1 MKDMF
6 FNVYMTQDYK
16 IIKDSTT
23 KIIELDGRKI
33 RNLNELYQV
42 LRQELVFGDS
52 FGLNLDALY
61 DSLSDLSWLP
71 FQKIV
76 LKFINTEE
84 LLEEE
89 TTDTIYEVF
98 DVFND
103 ASSSIN
109 NEPLFGSSER
119 ELSYYFEQ
127 SNRIEDLLDQSFLIW
142 GHVG

>member
-6 FNVYMTQDYK
+6 FNVYMTQEYK
-16 IIKDSTT
+16 IAKDSTT
-23 KIIELDGRKI
+23 KVVELDGRKI

-52 FGLNLDALY
+52 FGFNLDALY

-76 LKFINTEE
+76 LKFINTDE